1 MHLYSSRWTGISV
14 TALLEAVWLLKRASW
29 LLPSF
34 WGQSF
39 AHSISTKLELEDT
52 RPGSTGWRR
61 AEASGC
67 NTVILVTVERASSR
81 DACGTLPGCLLFCT
95 SLSVHSCLPPPLCP
109 LSALLELEP
118 ACVRLWRT
126 VPLSNF
132 RQRDNQRIC
141 PNYPSRVTAGALNV
155 RDKTDWVT
163 KSESLK
169 M

>member
-1 MHLYSSRWTGISV
+1 MHLYSSQWTGISV
-14 TALLEAVWLLKRASW
+14 TALLEAVWLLKLACW

-34 WGQSF
+34 WGQRSCPQHLHQLG
-39 AHSISTKLELEDT
+39 AGGHPTRLHRLEEGRGLWLQHSNL
-52 RPGSTGWRR
+52 GH
-61 AEASGC
+61 SG
-67 NTVILVTVERASSR
+67 ASSR

-95 SLSVHSCLPPPLCP
+95 SLSVNSCLPPPPCP

-132 RQRDNQRIC
+132 RQRIKQRIC
-141 PNYPSRVTAGALNV
+141 PNYHSRVTAGSLNV
-155 RDKTDWVT
+155 RDKTDRVT
-163 KSESLK
+163 KSESPK